1 MIDKLTRQDKEKIL
15 SWVTNYAESKKYT
28 PTYDVAPAPISVE
41 PMLTEWS
48 RAKDWLFHLFNDKF
62 IISKNIEYYKPSNV
76 IRQDMYE
83 HVTRDNK
90 LCYAMVKNFPRYEAQ
105 NRIIEMF
112 FEENLVSNYCPFD
125 YTFTIPDSQ
134 NTYSVKKGMKV
145 TRAIANLAKKLN
157 IDHDLID
164 KFLIAQSQ
172 VMNDAKLTGKLCI
185 SIHPLDFMTMSDND
199 CGWDSCM
206 KWRLEGCYRLGTIE
220 MMNSPC
226 IVCAYLESES
236 HRLEIPDADDWNS
249 KKWRELFI
257 VNDDLIMEIRSYPYY
272 NKTLTKESLNMIRE
286 LFPTGYFNES
296 EYIQPYVNHKYSWG
310 ECSFDFD
317 TQNMYNDIYENSD
330 DSHWGCVRKGGI
342 DTNYYL
348 NYSGAATC
356 AYCGKPI
363 VDTTHTDVLLCND
376 CRKPRVIG
384 HCAKCGCDITYT
396 NLYIQIKDK
405 MFCGKEACHPEIRYE
420 AFIYTTRIEVND
432 LAAYRS
438 PTRLLREDSEP
449 IYLAREKDNPQPTDT
464 YSYTEKSRLFL
475 GHNTFP
481 IGYLPHYKNGK
492 WYYNIDDITEFHHLC
507 SWGLSAACASS
518 SSYFPYA
525 YFTGDNADM
534 PFNLENMLKLY
545 SEGKIER
552 FIGCYDIDI
561 MSFLGANNNFI

>member
-1 MIDKLTRQDKEKIL
+1 MIDKLTQQDKEKIL
-15 SWVTNYAESKKYT
+15 SWVTNYAESKKHT
-28 PTYDVAPAPISVE
+28 PTYDVAPAPTGVE
-41 PMLTEWS
+41 PMLAEWS
-48 RAKDWLFHLFNDKF
+48 RAKDWLYHLFNDKF
-62 IISKNIEYYKPSNV
+62 IISKNIEYYKPSNT

-83 HVTRDNK
+83 HVTKDNN
-90 LCYAMVKNFPRYEAQ
+90 LRYAMVKSFPRYEAQ

-125 YTFTIPDSQ
+125 YTFAIPNSQ

-157 IDHDLID
+157 IDHDLIN
-164 KFLIAQSQ
+164 KFLVAQSQ
-172 VMNDAKLTGKLCI
+172 VMNDAKLMGKLCI

-226 IVCAYLESES
+226 VVCAYLESEK
-236 HRLEIPDADDWNS
+236 HRLEIPDAGDWNS

-257 VNDDLIMEIRSYPYY
+257 VNDDLIMEVKPYPYY
-272 NKTLTKESLNMIRE
+272 NEALTKESLNMIRE
-286 LFPTGYFNES
+286 LFPTGYFNEP

-330 DSHWGCVRKGGI
+330 DAHWGCVRKESI

-363 VDTTHTDVLLCND
+363 DDTTHTDVLLCSD
-376 CRKPRVIG
+376 CRKPKVIG
-384 HCAKCGCDITYT
+384 HCTKCGCDITYT
-396 NLYIQIKDK
+396 NLYTQIKDK
-405 MFCGKEACHPEIRYE
+405 MFCGKEACQPEVIYDV
-420 AFIYTTRIEVND
+420 FINTAITEIDDISVFW
-432 LAAYRS
+432 S
-438 PTRLLREDSEP
+438 PVRLLVEDGEP
-449 IYLAREKDNPQPTDT
+449 IYLAREKDNPQSTDL

-475 GHNTFP
+475 DDNTFP
-481 IGYLPHYKNGK
+481 IGYPPHYKNGK
-492 WYYNIDDITEFHHLC
+492 WYYNVDDITEFRQLC
-507 SWGLSAACASS
+507 PWGLSSAISNCDN
-518 SSYFPYA
+518 YYPYTF
-525 YFTGDNADM
+525 FTGDNHDV

-545 SEGKIER
+545 AEGKIKQ
-552 FIGCYDIDI
+552 FIGCYDIDV
-561 MSFLGANNNFI
+561 MSFLAATNHFI

>member
-1 MIDKLTRQDKEKIL
+1 MIDKLTQQDKEKIL
-15 SWVTNYAESKKYT
+15 SWVTNYAESKKHT
-28 PTYDVAPAPISVE
+28 SSYDVAPAPTSVE
-41 PMLTEWS
+41 PILAEWN
-48 RAKDWLFHLFNDKF
+48 RTKDWLFHLFNGKF
-62 IISKNIEYYKPSNV
+62 IISKNIEYYKPSNT

-83 HVTRDNK
+83 HVTKDND
-90 LCYAMVKNFPRYEAQ
+90 LRYAMVKNFPRYEAQ

-125 YTFTIPDSQ
+125 YTFIIPNSQ

-157 IDHDLID
+157 IDHDIID

-206 KWRLEGCYRLGTIE
+206 KWRLEGCYRLGTLE

-226 IVCAYLESES
+226 VICAYLESES
-236 HRLEIPDADDWNS
+236 HRLEIPDAGDWNS

-257 VNDDLIMEIRSYPYY
+257 VNDDLIMEIKPYPYY
-272 NKTLTKESLNMIRE
+272 NETLTKESLNMIRE
-286 LFPTGYFNES
+286 LFPTGYFNEP

-330 DSHWGCVRKGGI
+330 DSHWGCVRKESI

-363 VDTTHTDVLLCND
+363 VDTTHTDVLLCSD
-376 CRKPRVIG
+376 CRKPHVIG
-384 HCAKCGCDITYT
+384 HCAKCGCDITYL
-396 NLYIQIKDK
+396 NLSIQIGDK
-405 MFCGKEACHPEIRYE
+405 VFCTKPACVPQIVYDT
-420 AFIYTTRIEVND
+420 FIDITKYTAPYWPLT
-432 LAAYRS
+432 S
-438 PTRLLREDSEP
+438 LLLEDAEP
-449 IYLAREKDNPQPTDT
+449 IYLARENDNPQSTDAFC
-464 YSYTEKSRLFL
+464 YTVRERLTAEE
-475 GHNTFP
+475 NTFS
-481 IGYLPHYKNGK
+481 IGFKPHYKNGK
-492 WYYNIDDITEFHHLC
+492 WYYNLEDITDFNHLY
-507 SWGLSAACASS
+507 SWDLSVNCTKDSI
-518 SSYFPYA
+518 YYPYMH
-525 YFTGDNADM
+525 FTGDNADI
-534 PFNLENMLKLY
+534 PFSFENILKLY
-545 SEGKIER
+545 AEGRIER
-552 FIGCYDIDI
+552 FAGCYDIDL
-561 MSFLGANNNFI
+561 MAFLESINGINNFI